1 WTRYGDRVA
10 MNGVPKVWGAKDAM
24 KGDPLDQW
32 AVPAGG
38 TFLYGARLDA
48 RRAVAGTG
56 ADVLNDFGKGGY
68 TFGEIL
74 AYDRSLSD
82 DECRSVE
89 AYLAKKWLGE
99 GGIPSESD
107 DVCVKGDVE
116 IAVGADGTVRPVVVD
131 GTLDAADATLKVVN
145 AAAVPKGVRQDL
157 VVADGIRRGFARVSS
172 DREDLFEIVLKGL
185 AYIGRSLSGL
195 YLIFR

>member
-1 WTRYGDRVA
+1 
-10 MNGVPKVWGAKDAM
+10 M
-24 KGDPLDQW
+24 
-32 AVPAGG
+32 
-38 TFLYGARLDA
+38 
-48 RRAVAGTG
+48 AGTG
-56 ADVLNDFGKGGY
+56 ADVLDVLNDFGKGGY

-107 DVCVKGDVE
+107 DVCVKGGIE

-131 GTLDAADATLKVVN
+131 GTLGSG
-145 AAAVPKGVRQDL
+145 AVPATDSRTRQRT
-157 VVADGIRRGFARVSS
+157 VF
-172 DREDLFEIVLKGL
+172 
-185 AYIGRSLSGL
+185 IGHFLS
-195 YLIFR
+195 